1 MPATLTLADRATRE
15 KLRAALVRVAR
26 SQLGKH
32 EDPPGSNR
40 TPYGEWYGLDGFPWC
55 AMFVSWVYA
64 QAAAAVGCENPLA
77 GVQSLRGFAH
87 VTTAYEQMRRR
98 GWVLLPAERPMAGD
112 IACWDADTKPGGP
125 GHTGIVVA
133 VDGDTVDVAEGNTN
147 GAQSRTGGIVM
158 VHTHPIDGPA
168 HGRLLG
174 YARPTRRYGT

>member
-1 MPATLTLADRATRE
+1 MPATLTLADRSTRE
-15 KLRAALVRVAR
+15 KLRTELGAVAR

-40 TPYGEWYGLDGFPWC
+40 TPYGEWYRLDGFPWC

-64 QAAAAVGCENPLA
+64 QAAGNVGCENPLA

-87 VTTAYEQMRRR
+87 VTSGYEQMRRR
-98 GWVLLPAERPMAGD
+98 GWVLLPGERPMVGD
-112 IACWDADTKPGGP
+112 VVCWDADAKPGGP
-125 GHTGIVVA
+125 GHTGLVVRVHA
-133 VDGDTVDVAEGNTN
+133 DTVDVIEGNTN

-158 VHTHPIDGPA
+158 MHSHDIDGPA

-174 YARPTRRYGT
+174 YARPTRRYGR